1 MKRLSEITKG
11 IKLDIPYRLHSLV
24 LDRCCSLFLV
34 DNDDEGS
41 LVHKG
46 AVIIV
51 AVVSSSIAVDK

>member
-1 MKRLSEITKG
+1 MVYLTGSTPWLSIG
-11 IKLDIPYRLHSLV
+11 V
-24 LDRCCSLFLV
+24 AVFLV

-46 AVIIV
+46 AIIIV